1 MSLVSEISKVESRCS
16 FSHLWISV
24 SIEDLLA
31 HGAVKRGS
39 IYEMVKNKW
48 TDFDHNMQ
56 LQRICRGDGMEYM
69 VVLKTAA

>member
-39 IYEMVKNKW
+39 IY
-48 TDFDHNMQ
+48 T
-56 LQRICRGDGMEYM
+56 
-69 VVLKTAA
+69 LKSLGQGFMDRLSRDKS